1 MIKCL
6 KFEFCVTE
14 QEKEKAVDGN
24 VRSSKN
30 AKCDGESSS
39 HELENN
45 YILLNEETA
54 SGSSSSGR
62 VVKEEGKQ
70 KKKLGLQIL
79 TRSQNCRLTGPNT
92 QPCTLLGSRKTPS
105 QNVENSFISPSG
117 SLQSKKGAAQN
128 GSKQMT
134 ISSMLQNHQT
144 RGKVMKFRLL
154 WMVCTRKRRI
164 WKNQK

>member
-14 QEKEKAVDGN
+14 QEQEKAVDGN

-79 TRSQNCRLTGPNT
+79 TRSQNSRLTGPNT
-92 QPCTLLGSRKTPS
+92 QPCTLLGSRKTRS
-105 QNVENSFISPSG
+105 QNVRNSFISPSG
-117 SLQSKKGAAQN
+117 
-128 GSKQMT
+128 
-134 ISSMLQNHQT
+134 
-144 RGKVMKFRLL
+144 
-154 WMVCTRKRRI
+154 
-164 WKNQK
+164 